1 MNNSEQRK
9 RYLVTESQMQKI
21 FEHKLYTL
29 LVNELERKDDAVAR
43 RMSKEQLINMMADR
57 NHGEDVAI
65 VEPSVPPPERK
76 KIIQVTQDQ
85 LNRMILTILL
95 DNNAILHGNSTDG
108 HVI

>member
-1 MNNSEQRK
+1 M
-9 RYLVTESQMQKI
+9 
-21 FEHKLYTL
+21 
-29 LVNELERKDDAVAR
+29 VNEVERKDDAVAR